1 MIIDQDGRPRSVR
14 TDREKREEFRHQFES
29 MTDAERAAL
38 FTLLEDIDKGN
49 THDKLFDVHY
59 EREPVGPEQFLKDDY
74 YLGAVGNNMWPKLQD
89 DFVELFEGN
98 YSEAILSGS
107 LGWGKSYF
115 ATCGIC
121 YVIYQMSC
129 LANPQEVYGLAPG
142 TGLAIALLS
151 ATREAAKRVPL
162 TEVGSK
168 LQLSPYFAEKCPFK
182 IAQTMYEIRFPS
194 KRMMVIAGSTASA
207 AIGTNVFAGFIDEM
221 AFMGSD
227 RRLDHNGRFIS
238 IDKSELITK
247 AITRRMKSR
256 FQKIGRL
263 PGLMFLVS
271 SKERPVAFIEKKIE
285 EALETNDPMTFIR
298 EYATWDVKPSVDFSG
313 KTFRI
318 AVGND
323 RYRSKLDPTEAD
335 ENWYLDQGLRIIDVP
350 DDYRNDFERD
360 LEGSLRDIAGLA
372 TETISPF
379 IHRIEKIQEAVI
391 ESLPTPCVEEEWI
404 QGDPL
409 EFIWERVAQQYKRRL
424 PGGYEE
430 TAWRP
435 LRHPES
441 MRHVHIDPALTG
453 DSAGVVIAHI
463 AGWTEVVRRDSV
475 GEEYNEV
482 APIIETDLLLKVTPS
497 PSDEIVLGNLR
508 WIVYQFAEHGFPITF
523 ASCDF
528 YQSADTLQQFRGRG
542 INAEVQSIDKT
553 TIPYDLVK
561 TALYEGRIRL
571 QPNSWIVVELQQLM
585 KVPKPRA
592 KGYKIDHPRIGKDGK
607 PGTKDVADG
616 LAGVVYSLTQKMPGR
631 PIPMTTTA
639 PSHTAQETDDHSWVT
654 EGRTMIQ
661 KQPPRASGATPRKDR
676 SSGGGG
682 QEPPLPFLRG

>member
-1 MIIDQDGRPRSVR
+1 MIVEQDGRPRSVR
-14 TDREKREEFRHQFES
+14 TERERREEFRHQLTS
-29 MTDAERAAL
+29 MSGAERAAL
-38 FTLLEDIDKGN
+38 FSLLEDIDDNN
-49 THDKLFDVHY
+49 THDKLFDIHY
-59 EREPVGPEQFLKDDY
+59 EREPVSPLQFLTDDY
-74 YLGAVGNNMWPKLQD
+74 YLGAVGNNMWPELKK
-89 DFVELFEGN
+89 DFVELFEGG
-98 YSEAILSGS
+98 YTEAILSGS
-107 LGWGKSYF
+107 LGWGKSFF

-142 TGLAIALLS
+142 TGLAVALLS

-168 LQLSPYFAEKCPFK
+168 LQLSPYFGEACPFK

-194 KRMMVIAGSTASA
+194 KRMTVIAGSTASA
-207 AIGTNVFAGFIDEM
+207 TIGTNVFAGFIDEM

-227 RRLDHNGRFIS
+227 KKLDHNGRLVAV
-238 IDKSELITK
+238 DKSEIITK

-285 EALETNDPMTFIR
+285 EAREADDPLVFIR
-298 EYATWDVKPSVDFSG
+298 EYATWDVKPKIDFSG

-323 RYRSKLDPTEAD
+323 RYRSKLDPTDTDEA
-335 ENWYLDQGLRIIDVP
+335 WYLDQGLRVIDVP
-350 DDYRNDFERD
+350 DDYRQDFERD

-379 IHRIEKIQEAVI
+379 IHRIEKIQEAVV
-391 ESLPTPCVEEEWI
+391 ESLPQPCVEEEWV
-404 QGDPL
+404 QGNDL
-409 EFIWERVAQQYKRRL
+409 EFVWERVARPYERRL
-424 PGGYEE
+424 PGGYTE

-435 LRHPES
+435 LRHPEAP
-441 MRHVHIDPALTG
+441 RHAHIDPSLTG
-453 DSAGVVIAHI
+453 DSAGIVIAHI
-463 AGWTEVVRRDSV
+463 AGWTEVVRRDKA
-475 GEEYNEV
+475 GEEYSEV
-482 APIIETDLLLKVTPS
+482 APVVETDLILKVSPTPG
-497 PSDEIVLGNLR
+497 DEIVLSNLR
-508 WIVYQFAEHGFPITF
+508 WIVYQFMEHGFSVTF
-523 ASCDF
+523 ASCDS

-553 TIPYDLVK
+553 VIPYDLVK

-571 QPNSWIVVELQQLM
+571 QGNSWIVVELQQLM

-592 KGYKIDHPRIGKDGK
+592 KGYKIDHPRIGKDGSV
-607 PGTKDVADG
+607 GTKDIADC
-616 LAGVVYSLTQKMPGR
+616 LAGVVYSLTQREPGR
-631 PIPMTTTA
+631 PIPMTTSAPAPTA
-639 PSHTAQETDDHSWVT
+639 EESNDHSWVT
-654 EGRTMIQ
+654 DGLQMVKPEAPQTNRAA
-661 KQPPRASGATPRKDR
+661 PRQNRGT
-676 SSGGGG
+676 GG
-682 QEPPLPFLRG
+682 QSMPFVRG